1 MSITSI
7 IVDDE
12 PLARKGLSIRLQ
24 AFNDIDIIA
33 QCHNGREAVET
44 IRAYSPDLM
53 FLDIQMPGLSG
64 FEVIESII
72 EQGLKMPTVIF
83 VTAFDQYAIKAFEVH
98 ALDYLL
104 KPADEERLNQT
115 IIKVR
120 EAIKTNADSAH
131 KSKLVRLV
139 SDVTGNDY
147 QKILAELD
155 NNQTLSVSSY
165 SDVLAIK
172 DGGEVSRVPVKDIL
186 WIDAAG
192 DYMCVHTLA
201 SEQQNKSTVQSH
213 LMTEQQENTHILRK
227 TMKELE
233 ACLDP
238 KQFIRNHRS
247 TIVNKHFIDKFCSQ
261 VNGEYFLVLKNGK
274 ELKVSRSYKDKVRQA
289 VNC

>member
-1 MSITSI
+1 MSLSTI

-12 PLARKGLSIRLQ
+12 PLARKGLAIRLR
-24 AFNDIDIIA
+24 AHDDINVIE
-33 QCHNGREAVET
+33 QCCNGREALEA
-44 IRAYSPDLM
+44 IRAYQVDLM
-53 FLDIQMPGLSG
+53 FLDIQMPGLNG
-64 FEVIESII
+64 FQVIESII
-72 EQGLKMPTVIF
+72 EQGLAMPVVVF
-83 VTAFDQYAIKAFEVH
+83 VTAFDQYALKAFEVH

-104 KPADEERLNQT
+104 KPADEERLEQT
-115 IIKVR
+115 IGKIQHYFKSS
-120 EAIKTNADSAH
+120 ADTAH

-147 QKILAELD
+147 QKILTELD
-155 NNQTLSVSSY
+155 NDQELTLSSY

-172 DGGEVSRVPVKDIL
+172 DAGEVNRVSVKDIL

-192 DYMCVHTLA
+192 DYMCVHALETK
-201 SEQQNKSTVQSH
+201 QNTR
-213 LMTEQQENTHILRK
+213 QENTYILRK

-247 TIVNKHFIDKFCSQ
+247 TIVNKNIIDKFCSQ

-274 ELKVSRSYKDKVRQA
+274 ELKVSRSYKDKVKQA
-289 VNC
+289 VNS

>member
-1 MSITSI
+1 MSLSTI

-12 PLARKGLSIRLQ
+12 PLARKGLAIRLT
-24 AFNDIDIIA
+24 AHDDINVIE
-33 QCHNGREAVET
+33 QCCNGREALEA
-44 IRAYSPDLM
+44 IRAYQVDLM

-64 FEVIESII
+64 FQVIESII
-72 EQGLKMPTVIF
+72 EQGLAMPVVVF
-83 VTAFDQYAIKAFEVH
+83 VTAFDQYALKAFEVH

-104 KPADEERLNQT
+104 KPADEDRLEQT
-115 IIKVR
+115 IDKVQHYF
-120 EAIKTNADSAH
+120 KSSADTAH

-147 QKILAELD
+147 QQILTELD
-155 NNQTLSVSSY
+155 NNQELTLSSY
-165 SDVLAIK
+165 SDVLVIK
-172 DGGEVSRVPVKDIL
+172 DAGEVNRVPVKDIL

-192 DYMCVHTLA
+192 DYMCVHTL
-201 SEQQNKSTVQSH
+201 ENKQSSR
-213 LMTEQQENTHILRK
+213 QENTYILRK

-247 TIVNKHFIDKFCSQ
+247 TIVNKKIIDKFCSQ

-274 ELKVSRSYKDKVRQA
+274 ELKVSRSYKDKVKQA
-289 VNC
+289 VNN